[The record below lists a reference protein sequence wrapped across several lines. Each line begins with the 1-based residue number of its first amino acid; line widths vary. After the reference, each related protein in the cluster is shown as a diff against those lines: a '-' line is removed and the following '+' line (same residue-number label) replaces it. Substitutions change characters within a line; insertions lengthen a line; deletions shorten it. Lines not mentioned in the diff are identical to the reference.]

1 MGCAAEQPTDG
12 SQNGCRVCVWLFLK
26 NAANLW
32 DFFQRWR
39 ENLFCEPDLLV
50 MFIRMI
56 HVKASQ
62 ADEDIE
68 DKFGDNQRDDFL
80 KK

>member
-1 MGCAAEQPTDG
+1 
-12 SQNGCRVCVWLFLK
+12 
-26 NAANLW
+26 
-32 DFFQRWR
+32 
-39 ENLFCEPDLLV
+39 

-68 DKFGDNQRDDFL
+68 DKFGDNQSDDFL
-80 KK
+80 KNKCFCGHQPVATKFS

>member
-1 MGCAAEQPTDG
+1 
-12 SQNGCRVCVWLFLK
+12 
-26 NAANLW
+26 
-32 DFFQRWR
+32 
-39 ENLFCEPDLLV
+39 

-68 DKFGDNQRDDFL
+68 DKFGDNQSDDFL
-80 KK
+80 KKMFL